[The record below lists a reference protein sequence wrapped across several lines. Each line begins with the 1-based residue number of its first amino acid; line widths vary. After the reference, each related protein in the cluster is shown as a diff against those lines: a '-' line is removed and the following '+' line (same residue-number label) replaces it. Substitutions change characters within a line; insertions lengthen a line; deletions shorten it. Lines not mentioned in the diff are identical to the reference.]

1 MRICPL
7 LVCLM
12 SLLSVFCYAKEL
24 DGPPVTLGNTE
35 TRPIHSDITG
45 RDYLLYIGYPD
56 SYHSN
61 PDRKYPVIYLTDGY
75 WSFVK
80 FYSLGSNIWYD
91 KAAPEYILVGLG
103 YDGEGV
109 DYEKERA
116 YELSP
121 TKLLFP
127 QIYGIKGSTGGSPLF
142 LKSIKEEIIPYIET
156 ETRADS
162 SFRVLAGNSL
172 GGLFDLYAMYEEP
185 ELFQG
190 IIAGSPSVHWGMGW
204 IYKHAKAFEKN
215 RVEDTVSLNTSLYMT
230 VGGDEFS
237 MFQNKVKK
245 FNRYLEKQSYEG
257 FRYKFRVI
265 DGEGHGSSVAETFN
279 RGIRFVLEPY
289 KASGK

>member
-1 MRICPL
+1 
-7 LVCLM
+7 M
-12 SLLSVFCYAKEL
+12 SFLSTFSYAKEL
-24 DGPPVTLGNTE
+24 DGDPVTLGNTE
-35 TRPIHSDITG
+35 MRPFHSDVSG

-56 SYHSN
+56 SYHSS
-61 PDRKYPVIYLTDGY
+61 PDRRYPVIYLTDGY

-80 FYSLGSNIWYD
+80 FYSLGSNLWYD

-103 YDGEGV
+103 YDGEGI

-121 TKLLFP
+121 TKLIFP
-127 QIYGIKGSTGGSPLF
+127 QLQGIKGETGGSPLF
-142 LKSIKEEIIPYIET
+142 LRSIKEEIIPYIEA

-162 SFRVLAGNSL
+162 AFRVLAGNSL

-190 IIAGSPSVHWGMGW
+190 IIAGSPAVQWDMGW
-204 IYKHAKAFEKN
+204 IYKHAKEFEEN
-215 RVEDTVSLNTSLYMT
+215 GAEGDVTLNTSLYMT
-230 VGGDEFS
+230 VGGNEFS

-245 FNRYLEKQSYEG
+245 FNKYLEEQSYKG

-279 RGIRFVLEPY
+279 RGIRFVFESY
-289 KASGK
+289 KPSKK